1 MRISDWSSDVCS
13 SDLLGFRHVTYADR
27 GCRTRPA
34 LEQIASL
41 AHSAVAEGVAIPVDR
56 GNAAKMD
63 VKHFRTLRKVALAD
77 QIDHALHRLAFVN
90 RVRDHTFEPRRK
102 SDRLQGF
109 LRRYAVRGISIVL
122 LDNDVLVD
130 NLVATNEGRRVP
142 GDVKHL
148 RTSLGGREGRINAEH
163 VPLDRK
169 SVV

>member
-1 MRISDWSSDVCS
+1 MLVYVYESIMYKGNCSFLFFFSSRRRHTRCALVTGVQTCALPIS
-13 SDLLGFRHVTYADR
+13 
-27 GCRTRPA
+27 
-34 LEQIASL
+34 
-41 AHSAVAEGVAIPVDR
+41 IPVDR

-130 NLVATNEGRRVP
+130 NLVATTEGRSV
-142 GDVKHL
+142 
-148 RTSLGGREGRINAEH
+148 
-163 VPLDRK
+163 DRK
-169 SVV
+169 SDV

>member
-1 MRISDWSSDVCS
+1 MLISGCSSDVCS
-13 SDLLGFRHVTYADR
+13 SDL
-27 GCRTRPA
+27 
-34 LEQIASL
+34 
-41 AHSAVAEGVAIPVDR
+41 
-56 GNAAKMD
+56 
-63 VKHFRTLRKVALAD
+63 
-77 QIDHALHRLAFVN
+77 IDHALHRLAFVN

-148 RTSLGGREGRINAEH
+148 RTSLGGREGRINADH
-163 VPLDRK
+163 VPLPPVKRK
-169 SVV
+169 SKIGSAACRARVCPYG